1 MEKCDILVSVLVW
14 KRRCHS
20 HGCMLDREAMPR
32 PFRWTTMRSYFRQN
46 SQSQLVVNLLRYET
60 VKLVSNT
67 ETHDR
72 HFVSLLQLSIWP
84 GLDLIIKP
92 FRANVTAM
100 LMTSWAAHTKNE
112 TIQTVPFGGQMSQ
125 WHPSIQ
131 ESNFWLWETYI
142 WVRRET
148 SVAGRWREK
157 LLFLFYDS
165 LSWALWLLDYLGWI
179 QLKQDVNQHPQ

>member
-32 PFRWTTMRSYFRQN
+32 PFRWTTVRSYFRQN

-100 LMTSWAAHTKNE
+100 LMTYLELHTQKMKLYKL
-112 TIQTVPFGGQMSQ
+112 F
-125 WHPSIQ
+125 
-131 ESNFWLWETYI
+131 LL
-142 WVRRET
+142 
-148 SVAGRWREK
+148 AGRWVSDIPLYKNQTSDYEK
-157 LLFLFYDS
+157 PTYE
-165 LSWALWLLDYLGWI
+165 W
-179 QLKQDVNQHPQ
+179 DVRLQ